1 MSKKQ
6 KPTGNT
12 GRKNQIKGK
21 YAERSRKNGFGKF
34 CLILQVIMS
43 AAFMGVLVLL
53 DMLPLKY
60 LALAALILFF
70 LWCITFTTQAVRKKK
85 GVTGKVYS
93 ILLIAVLA
101 VGTYYIAKTNDMIAA
116 ITSGGSKVDKMV
128 VAVLK
133 DDPAETLEDASDY
146 EFGVQF
152 NTGAENMKAAVM
164 DIQDQIG
171 DISTT
176 EYKSVQEQAEALISG
191 EVDAIIYNQ
200 SYTELMEN
208 AVEGYNDQIRIIYKH
223 EIETKF
229 DFGGSA
235 KDDSLTKKPFTVYIS
250 GIDTYGDDADDDRD
264 SIRSDVNIIAV
275 VNPTTHQILL
285 ITTPRD
291 YYIPIPGISD
301 GMNDKLTHAGTY
313 GIDVSMETL
322 GALYETDINYYVR
335 LNFSSLI
342 EIVDILGGV
351 DVYSEY
357 AFTTGWESGYEM
369 LLKANSIIN
378 QVSQDVETNISQGQL
393 NSLVKSQLKSG
404 AKWTIQ
410 SVAASGTDGEDYC
423 YSVPDMPLYVLYPD
437 EEVVNSIVEL
447 ANIVE
452 EGGSLES
459 GEALN

>member
-152 NTGAENMKAAVM
+152 NTGAENMLLLW
-164 DIQDQIG
+164 IF
-171 DISTT
+171 
-176 EYKSVQEQAEALISG
+176 
-191 EVDAIIYNQ
+191 
-200 SYTELMEN
+200 
-208 AVEGYNDQIRIIYKH
+208 R
-223 EIETKF
+223 
-229 DFGGSA
+229 
-235 KDDSLTKKPFTVYIS
+235 
-250 GIDTYGDDADDDRD
+250 
-264 SIRSDVNIIAV
+264 IRSEIYPQQNTSLFR
-275 VNPTTHQILL
+275 NRQRRLFREKWTQ
-285 ITTPRD
+285 
-291 YYIPIPGISD
+291 
-301 GMNDKLTHAGTY
+301 
-313 GIDVSMETL
+313 
-322 GALYETDINYYVR
+322 LYTI
-335 LNFSSLI
+335 SLI
-342 EIVDILGGV
+342 Q
-351 DVYSEY
+351 
-357 AFTTGWESGYEM
+357 
-369 LLKANSIIN
+369 N
-378 QVSQDVETNISQGQL
+378 
-393 NSLVKSQLKSG
+393 
-404 AKWTIQ
+404 
-410 SVAASGTDGEDYC
+410 
-423 YSVPDMPLYVLYPD
+423 
-437 EEVVNSIVEL
+437 
-447 ANIVE
+447 
-452 EGGSLES
+452 
-459 GEALN
+459 

>member
-6 KPTGNT
+6 KPNGNT
-12 GRKNQIKGK
+12 GRKNHNKGK

-34 CLILQVIMS
+34 CLILQAIMS
-43 AAFMGVLVLL
+43 VAFMGVLILL
-53 DMLPLKY
+53 DMLPMKY
-60 LALAALILFF
+60 LGLAALLLFF
-70 LWCITFTTQAVRKKK
+70 LWCIAFTTQAVRKKK
-85 GVTGKVYS
+85 GTMGKIYS
-93 ILLIAVLA
+93 LLMIAVLA
-101 VGTYYIAKTNDMIAA
+101 VGTYYIAKTNNMIAA

-146 EFGVQF
+146 NFGVQF
-152 NTGAENMKAAVM
+152 NTGAENMQAAVL

-171 DISTT
+171 DIATT
-176 EYKSVQEQAEALISG
+176 EYTSVQEQAEALAAG

-208 AVEGYNDQIRIIYKH
+208 AVEGYSDQIRIIYKH

-229 DFGGSA
+229 DFGGSV
-235 KDDSLTKKPFTVYIS
+235 KDDSLTKEPFTVYIS
-250 GIDTYGDDADDDRD
+250 GIDTYGEGADDDRD

-291 YYIPIPGISD
+291 YYIPIPGISG
-301 GMNDKLTHAGTY
+301 GMSDKLTHAGTY

-369 LLKANSIIN
+369 EV
-378 QVSQDVETNISQGQL
+378 QQGMITL
-393 NSLVKSQLKSG
+393 MENRRLH
-404 AKWTIQ
+404 
-410 SVAASGTDGEDYC
+410 
-423 YSVPDMPLYVLYPD
+423 
-437 EEVVNSIVEL
+437 L
-447 ANIVE
+447 AGNVM
-452 EGGSLES
+452 L
-459 GEALN
+459 

>member
-264 SIRSDVNIIAV
+264 SIRSECEYHCSRKSDDASDFADYD
-275 VNPTTHQILL
+275 TARLL
-285 ITTPRD
+285 
-291 YYIPIPGISD
+291 YSD
-301 GMNDKLTHAGTY
+301 TREY
-313 GIDVSMETL
+313 PME
-322 GALYETDINYYVR
+322 
-335 LNFSSLI
+335 
-342 EIVDILGGV
+342 
-351 DVYSEY
+351 
-357 AFTTGWESGYEM
+357 
-369 LLKANSIIN
+369 
-378 QVSQDVETNISQGQL
+378 
-393 NSLVKSQLKSG
+393 
-404 AKWTIQ
+404 
-410 SVAASGTDGEDYC
+410 
-423 YSVPDMPLYVLYPD
+423 
-437 EEVVNSIVEL
+437 
-447 ANIVE
+447 
-452 EGGSLES
+452 
-459 GEALN
+459 